1 MIRNKRNNVT
11 GVNKLFSQ
19 LAAEKKKAVMA
30 LCLITVMVF
39 MWVKVFTRR
48 APQAAGAALMTE
60 QLNVENRSNS
70 ELKIYFV
77 ELPKVPGRNDVIIR
91 DFFAS
96 DGWRDFTSGQRQKSG
111 NIQEVNIV
119 SNDGKE
125 EVIKAVAEKLKL
137 QAIVFGLNPRAFI
150 NDKLLSVGDKVLI
163 RDKID
168 VYECELVEIQENMV
182 VIRCRDAKITLKLR
196 QIIENSE

>member
-1 MIRNKRNNVT
+1 M
-11 GVNKLFSQ
+11 
-19 LAAEKKKAVMA
+19 
-30 LCLITVMVF
+30 
-39 MWVKVFTRR
+39 
-48 APQAAGAALMTE
+48 
-60 QLNVENRSNS
+60 
-70 ELKIYFV
+70 
-77 ELPKVPGRNDVIIR
+77 PKVPGRNDVIIR

-96 DGWRDFTSGQRQKSG
+96 DGWKDFTSGQGQKSG

-119 SNDGKE
+119 SNDDKE
-125 EVIKAVAEKLKL
+125 EVIKAVAERLKL

-150 NDKLLSVGDKVLI
+150 NDKLLSVGDKVII